1 MPSAPAGSGYWC
13 SFDHCSWVGGR
24 CMPGAGSDGVR
35 PVGHHPAAERAG
47 GKGRY
52 EERDSGPVGVAGAVD
67 GTCGPG
73 VPVDDWGRGV
83 VVSVM
88 VISLAPM
95 AVLPGLY
102 ADPGD
107 ARARPLGHRSTAASG
122 PHRRTVLVGAQ
133 DEVGRELRPPLGRV
147 LPLLPPPVDGHVE
160 QPERGTHHLVAPA
173 GRPVRQVDLVLP
185 PQVAEDPAGDAH
197 GGVVEV
203 GVGIPRRRV
212 AHEVAES
219 RDLLVRPVA
228 EDGEGDPVGVEV
240 GRVGG
245 VLHRPGVP
253 CAALAL
259 PLPWLPV
266 VEHVA
271 VDDQLVAPLED
282 IAKRDR
288 AVGADHGSVGRHL
301 CHGQPAPG
309 RGDRVALAGV
319 CLLALAQLEELLLE
333 VVVVGDGRGLRG
345 HGFLFQLSWEVGQPA
360 APTGTGV
367 RSTWPSHPSMLIT
380 HGARIWWCSADT
392 RSASVPC
399 PSLRSTGGCSTC
411 IRLRCPSS
419 AAKGCTASRYTR
431 SAQLQLTNTTLTC
444 GFTVHRASGAAES
457 TEQRRSRRDDF
468 TAGRTSTGWRP
479 AVSYSIPP
487 PEHP

>member
-73 VPVDDWGRGV
+73 VPVDDRGRGV

-88 VISLAPM
+88 VILLAPV

-133 DEVGRELRPPLGRV
+133 DGVGRELRPPLGRV

-185 PQVAEDPAGDAH
+185 PQVAGDPAFVAH
-197 GGVVEV
+197 GRVVEV
-203 GVGIPRRRV
+203 GVGVPARRV
-212 AHEVAES
+212 AHEVAEC
-219 RDLLVRPVA
+219 RDL
-228 EDGEGDPVGVEV
+228 
-240 GRVGG
+240 
-245 VLHRPGVP
+245 
-253 CAALAL
+253 
-259 PLPWLPV
+259 
-266 VEHVA
+266 
-271 VDDQLVAPLED
+271 LVAPLED
-282 IAKRDR
+282 IAERDR
-288 AVGADHGSVGRHL
+288 AVGADDPGVGGHL

-319 CLLALAQLEELLLE
+319 CLLSLAQLEELSLE
-333 VVVVGDGRGLRG
+333 VVVVNDGRGWRG
-345 HGFLFQLSWEVGQPA
+345 HGFLFHLSWEVGQPA
-360 APTGTGV
+360 APTATGV
-367 RSTWPSHPSMLIT
+367 RSTWPFRPSPSELSGDSFGLAMNPSRDIDMYKI
-380 HGARIWWCSADT
+380 RT
-392 RSASVPC
+392 RRL
-399 PSLRSTGGCSTC
+399 LRSGMK
-411 IRLRCPSS
+411 
-419 AAKGCTASRYTR
+419 A
-431 SAQLQLTNTTLTC
+431 
-444 GFTVHRASGAAES
+444 
-457 TEQRRSRRDDF
+457 
-468 TAGRTSTGWRP
+468 RP
-479 AVSYSIPP
+479 D
-487 PEHP
+487 ET